1 MGIPSTTSANALV
14 ISDYTAYNMGKKG
27 LKITSQFLSSYLKT
41 FNEHSLEV
49 KEKILSRRV
58 HGIGVTVQNLSAV
71 ILGLI
76 IFAAALFVDY
86 NIIHEFWVRMLSNE
100 FMEVPAAL
108 ALSVEMK
115 SLQVLFATMSIHYF
129 FSHIG
134 YAGRMAYVV
143 FVFLL
148 TVSMIGGVGLLYAQ
162 TSMPVQETS
171 QTIQKFAESLGI
183 DSTEQSQS
191 SEELMKPYKEYV
203 WLSALSVLFFIV
215 ASIGAMGLHTA
226 TRGFA
231 GITGGALY
239 DTNREANR
247 NNRYRDELAQVRKDV
262 KRLKEVGSESFMQGK
277 VADFQAS
284 YSIGL
289 IDGRHSQATCEQLLN
304 YLDDAIKNLTTA

>member
-1 MGIPSTTSANALV
+1 MNTSNSLT
-14 ISDYTAYNMGKKG
+14 ISDYVAYNLGKKG
-27 LKITSQFLSSYLKT
+27 LKVTASFLSNYLKS
-41 FNEHSLEV
+41 FNLHSLEV

-58 HGIGVTVQNLSAV
+58 SGFGATIQHLSAV
-71 ILGLI
+71 LFGLI
-76 IFAAALFVDY
+76 IFGAALFVDY
-86 NIIHEFWVRMLSNE
+86 NIIHEFWVRILSNE
-100 FMEVPAAL
+100 FMEVPEAL
-108 ALSVEMK
+108 ALSVTMK

-134 YAGRMAYVV
+134 HKGRVTYVV

-162 TSMPVQETS
+162 TSMPVQETN
-171 QTIQKFAESLGI
+171 QIIQQFAEKLGV
-183 DSTEQSQS
+183 DPVEQSQS
-191 SEELMKPYKEYV
+191 SEELMKPYKEYI

-239 DTNREANR
+239 DDNRESNR
-247 NNRYRDELAQVRKDV
+247 NNRFKNELVQVRKDIAH
-262 KRLKEVGSESFMQGK
+262 LKEASESEFFK
-277 VADFQAS
+277 TKISDFQSS

-289 IDGRHSQATCEQLLN
+289 IDGRHSQATCEQLLIQ
-304 YLDDAIKNLTTA
+304 LDAAINGLTYN